1 MYVCFFYSATIIIY
15 VYCPI
20 TQFSKMTLITKK
32 KKKLSKMTLKLII
45 TLLANKSYEK
55 KRIVD
60 KPTDISSF
68 WIQQIHKKRKKKTKI
83 YKK

>member
-32 KKKLSKMTLKLII
+32 KKKKVSKMTLKLII

-60 KPTDISSF
+60 
-68 WIQQIHKKRKKKTKI
+68 
-83 YKK
+83 